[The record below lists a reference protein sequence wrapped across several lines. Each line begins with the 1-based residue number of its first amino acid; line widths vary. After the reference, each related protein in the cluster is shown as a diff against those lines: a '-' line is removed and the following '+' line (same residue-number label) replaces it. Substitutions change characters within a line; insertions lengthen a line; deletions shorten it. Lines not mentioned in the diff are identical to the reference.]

1 MRIGVGYRR
10 ELAAWIDSGPP
21 GVSCLEITAEHFY
34 ESGEAGRDQLGRLRA
49 RFQLYVHG
57 LGLSLGT
64 PGPLEPERLD
74 QFARITAAADPAW
87 ISEHVAFTRTSEG
100 DLGHLN
106 PVPPTKESLAILVDH
121 AREVSA
127 RCGKPLLLENITSHF
142 RWEGKLT
149 ETTFLNELCARAG
162 CGLLLDVTN
171 LYINSRNHRFDA
183 LAWLREIDPRHI
195 GQLHLVGYSR
205 DGERCF
211 DDHAQPVQEELLEL
225 ARAVIAYAPVRAIIL
240 ERDESFPGPEAMAV
254 EISKL
259 MALSVLSEKSAQPYS
274 TS

>member
-1 MRIGVGYRR
+1 MKIGLGYRR
-10 ELAAWIDSGPP
+10 ELSAWIDSGPP

-34 ESGEAGRDQLGRLRA
+34 ESGEAGRERLGQLRG

-64 PGPLEPERLD
+64 PGPLDPERME
-74 QFARITAAADPAW
+74 QFARVSAAADPAW

-106 PVPPTKESLAILVDH
+106 PVPPTKESLAILAGH

-149 ETTFLNELCARAG
+149 ETSFLNELCARSG

-171 LYINSRNHRFDA
+171 LYINSRNHHFDA
-183 LAWLREIDPRHI
+183 LQWLHEIDPRHI
-195 GQLHLVGYSR
+195 VELHLVGYSQA
-205 DGERCF
+205 GERYF
-211 DDHAQPVQEELLEL
+211 DDHAQPVQGELLEL
-225 ARAVIAYAPVRAIIL
+225 AREVLAHAPVRAIIL
-240 ERDESFPGPEAMAV
+240 ERDEDFPGPEAMAV

-259 MALSVLSEKSAQPYS
+259 TALGERN
-274 TS
+274 